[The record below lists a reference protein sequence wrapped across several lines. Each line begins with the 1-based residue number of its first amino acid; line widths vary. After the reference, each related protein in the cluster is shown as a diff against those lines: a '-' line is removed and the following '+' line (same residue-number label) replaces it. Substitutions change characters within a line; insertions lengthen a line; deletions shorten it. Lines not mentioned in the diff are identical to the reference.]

1 MRIAFIGLG
10 IMGGRMAAN
19 ILKGGHDLSVYNRT
33 PGKAGALEKA
43 GARAAKSPAE
53 AADGAEIVF
62 TMLADPHAVTE
73 TAMGRNGFLGGM
85 AKGRLWVDSSTVN
98 PSFSR
103 EMAAEAAKRGA
114 RFMDAPVTG
123 SLPVAEKGELTFL
136 VGAEAKDLEECTPIL
151 RLMGTTIRHMG
162 GVGMG
167 TSMKMVV
174 NLLLGTA
181 MAAFSEA
188 LAFGQALGFTRK
200 ELLDGLVGGAV
211 TPPFIAGKRSKLET
225 GTFAPEFPLRWM
237 QKDLQLV
244 SATAYELGV
253 PMPTVG
259 AVKEVFAMAS
269 AAGLSNEDFSAV
281 ADLFAKK
288 NVK

>member
-10 IMGGRMAAN
+10 IMGSRMAAN
-19 ILKGGHDLSVYNRT
+19 IQKGGHSLSVYNRT
-33 PGKAGALEKA
+33 PGKSGTLEKG
-43 GARAAKSPAE
+43 GATAAASPAE
-53 AADGAEIVF
+53 AARNAEIVL
-62 TMLADPHAVTE
+62 TMLADPRAVTE
-73 TAMGRNGFLGGM
+73 TAMGRNGFLDGM
-85 AKGRLWVDSSTVN
+85 TKGLLWVDSSTVN

-103 EMAAEAAKRGA
+103 EMAAEATKRGV
-114 RFMDAPVTG
+114 RFMDAPVAG

-151 RLMGTTIRHMG
+151 RLMGTTIRHVG

-167 TSMKMVV
+167 TSMKMVI
-174 NLLLGTA
+174 NMLLGTA
-181 MAAFSEA
+181 MAAFAEA
-188 LAFGQALGFTRK
+188 LGFGQALGFTRK

-211 TPPFIAGKRSKLET
+211 TPPFMAGKRSRLET

-244 SATAYELGV
+244 SDTAYELGV
-253 PMPTVG
+253 PMPTAA

-269 AAGLSNEDFSAV
+269 AAGLSTEDFSAV